1 MGKTMT
7 RLPEKDVLS
16 GTKTPRTTT
25 GEMKLA
31 LGSLRDFLAELFGED
46 SSDRDKARKTMGIDL
61 SVLASHADMQ
71 EVLLDKADRTEVQVA
86 LSAKAD
92 REELAALEVEI
103 AKRGRPIGSIDYF
116 AMAALPSGYL
126 KADGTE
132 VGRETYPDLFAA
144 IGTVFGEGDGET
156 TFNLPDLIGRFP
168 QGSARPGQRV
178 QAGLPNIT
186 GKFRAKAAA
195 GEIPGGAFYGI
206 GNIGGGSSDNS
217 APNYEE
223 IGFDASKS
231 NLIYGASDTVQ
242 PAALTLLACIKAFDA
257 ASNPGLV
264 NVAGLA
270 RDVHRLTQAVDNK
283 LDKTDNDVRLRY
295 VCDAYRSDRGWYR
308 KWSDG
313 WVEQGGISP
322 MGTISLLLPFDSTD
336 YVAMKQ
342 WTNTGVTSVI
352 TTNTSRVSDL
362 VCVRSKTTTSFSAV
376 DPGFMTGQIGWYAC
390 GYAGSSDNS

>member
-31 LGSLRDFLAELFGED
+31 LGSLRDLAELLG
-46 SSDRDKARKTMGIDL
+46 RIVGTGIRRERRWGL
-61 SVLASHADMQ
+61 ICLFLASHADMQ

-103 AKRGRPIGSIDYF
+103 AKRGRRIGSIDYF

-126 KADGTE
+126 KADGAE

-144 IGTVFGEGDGET
+144 IGTVFGEGNGET

-186 GKFRAKAAA
+186 GQFRAKAAA
-195 GEIPGGAFYGI
+195 GEIPGSGLLYGI

-231 NLIYGASDTVQ
+231 NLTLPAHLTPYSQQ
-242 PAALTLLACIKAFDA
+242 P
-257 ASNPGLV
+257 
-264 NVAGLA
+264 
-270 RDVHRLTQAVDNK
+270 
-283 LDKTDNDVRLRY
+283 
-295 VCDAYRSDRGWYR
+295 
-308 KWSDG
+308 
-313 WVEQGGISP
+313 
-322 MGTISLLLPFDSTD
+322 
-336 YVAMKQ
+336 
-342 WTNTGVTSVI
+342 
-352 TTNTSRVSDL
+352 
-362 VCVRSKTTTSFSAV
+362 
-376 DPGFMTGQIGWYAC
+376 
-390 GYAGSSDNS
+390 

>member
-126 KADGTE
+126 KADGAE

-195 GEIPGGAFYGI
+195 GEIPGGRFM
-206 GNIGGGSSDNS
+206 
-217 APNYEE
+217 E
-223 IGFDASKS
+223 
-231 NLIYGASDTVQ
+231 
-242 PAALTLLACIKAFDA
+242 
-257 ASNPGLV
+257 
-264 NVAGLA
+264 
-270 RDVHRLTQAVDNK
+270 
-283 LDKTDNDVRLRY
+283 
-295 VCDAYRSDRGWYR
+295 
-308 KWSDG
+308 
-313 WVEQGGISP
+313 
-322 MGTISLLLPFDSTD
+322 
-336 YVAMKQ
+336 
-342 WTNTGVTSVI
+342 SVI
-352 TTNTSRVSDL
+352 
-362 VCVRSKTTTSFSAV
+362 
-376 DPGFMTGQIGWYAC
+376 
-390 GYAGSSDNS
+390 

>member
-1 MGKTMT
+1 MT

-46 SSDRDKARKTMGIDL
+46 SSDRDKARKSLGIDL
-61 SVLASHADMQ
+61 SVLASHADIQ

-116 AMAALPSGYL
+116 AMATPPAGYL
-126 KADGTE
+126 KADGAE
-132 VGRETYPDLFAA
+132 VERETYPDLFAA

-156 TFNLPDLIGRFP
+156 TFNLPDLVGRFA
-168 QGSARPGQRV
+168 QGSMVPGQKV
-178 QAGLPNIT
+178 EAGLPNIT
-186 GKFRAKAAA
+186 GSTGASTWSNVGA
-195 GEIPGGAFYGI
+195 GSGCIVTTT
-206 GNIGGGSSDNS
+206 GGSWSTGTPMYS
-217 APNYEE
+217 GYGSFA
-223 IGFDASKS
+223 IDASKS
-231 NLIYGASDTVQ
+231 SSIYGSSQTVQ
-242 PAALTLLACIKAFDA
+242 PPALTLLVCIKAFDA

-264 NVAGLA
+264 DVAGLA
-270 RDVHRLTQAVDNK
+270 KDVHRLSQAVDNK

-295 VCDAYRSDRGWYR
+295 VCDAHRSDRGWYR

>member
-126 KADGTE
+126 KADGAE

-283 LDKTDNDVRLRY
+283 LDKTDNDVRLR
-295 VCDAYRSDRGWYR
+295 DAHRSDRGWYR